1 MSLSIAC
8 QDEPQGLFHR
18 SCILFRQRPE
28 LADQESVIEGKELEA
43 NLARNTE
50 SGLPPAPDFHVTLPI
65 ATRRGDHRQD
75 RLLMNPIE
83 VFRRDDQRR
92 PALGGQTIRKRKG
105 DDDHIER
112 VNLHFSP
119 PDGRS
124 TRYDCQDFVALACR
138 ARRTVQVRLRAPSGS
153 RLVLT
158 ALSRTSP
165 RHVVRN
171 AGQRSRHASSS
182 SGETHSLKISER
194 PCR

>member
-50 SGLPPAPDFHVTLPI
+50 SGLPPAPDCHVTLPI

-83 VFRRDDQRR
+83 VFRRDGKPAFLTTRR
-92 PALGGQTIRKRKG
+92 SKHTIKG
-105 DDDHIER
+105 RDSCLVFRENHVRGPGSLQKKCLTASEPER
-112 VNLHFSP
+112 PCFV
-119 PDGRS
+119 
-124 TRYDCQDFVALACR
+124 TRGVKEAIC
-138 ARRTVQVRLRAPSGS
+138 QVRLRAPSGS
-153 RLVLT
+153 RLFPPPGLRLVLT

-171 AGQRSRHASSS
+171 AG
-182 SGETHSLKISER
+182 
-194 PCR
+194 